1 MVKANIRETDP
12 GVLVPLPRTAAIS
25 TLCLQEELSAHLP
38 KWKLQ
43 VHHPYPT
50 TPSQEQRFTQFHIL
64 FSLSVHLSTF
74 PGRGHS
80 EVLNLIYELF

>member
-1 MVKANIRETDP
+1 MVKANIRETDQ
-12 GVLVPLPRTAAIS
+12 GVLVPLPRTTAIS
-25 TLCLQEELSAHLP
+25 ILCLQEELSAHLP

-43 VHHPYPT
+43 VHHPYPA

>member
-1 MVKANIRETDP
+1 MVKANIRETDS
-12 GVLVPLPRTAAIS
+12 GVLVPLPRTAAIT
-25 TLCLQEELSAHLP
+25 TLNLQEELSAHLP
-38 KWKLQ
+38 NRKLQ
-43 VHHPYPT
+43 VYHPHPPT
-50 TPSQEQRFTQFHIL
+50 PRQEQRFTEFHIL